1 MYYLLEFMPSI
12 QKVVIQV
19 KKGYNVYDT
28 IAILMPSYLL
38 ADSVDIQG
46 QAYDHPSPFVSNA
59 EKTQIEQ
66 RTHVANNMW
75 LKNGNSPSIVDVS

>member
-1 MYYLLEFMPSI
+1 MYYLLKFMPSI

-19 KKGYNVYDT
+19 KKGYTVYDT
-28 IAILMPSYLL
+28 IAILMPSDLL

-59 EKTQIEQ
+59 KTQIEQ

-75 LKNGNSPSIVDVS
+75 LKKKNFTKHR